1 MRSYQQN
8 LDKFAARGVRIVAV
22 SVDPVDVTLKHTA
35 KQGFTFTFLSD
46 TQAEVIRR
54 YDLLHAGG
62 FGGADIARPAE
73 FLLDADGKV
82 LWLNLAENYKVR
94 AKAEEILKVM
104 DTLAP
109 GSPGKPQN

>member
-8 LDKFAARGVRIVAV
+8 LDKFAARGVVIVAV
-22 SVDPVDVTLKHTA
+22 SVDPVDVTRKHCE

-46 TQAEVIRR
+46 TKAEVIRR

-82 LWLNLAENYKVR
+82 LWLNLTENYKVR
-94 AKAEEILKVM
+94 SKAEEILKVM
-104 DTLAP
+104 EGLAS
-109 GSPGKPQN
+109 GSGSKP